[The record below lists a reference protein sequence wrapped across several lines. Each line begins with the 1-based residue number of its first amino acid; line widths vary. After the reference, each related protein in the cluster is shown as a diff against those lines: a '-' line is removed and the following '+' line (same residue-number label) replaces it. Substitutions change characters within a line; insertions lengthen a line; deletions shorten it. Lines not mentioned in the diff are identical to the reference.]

1 MMTAANVEYELAD
14 RTSATAYGGVASVH
28 RLAGKLGL
36 PEAIDRNLHLVKIHL
51 PYHESDHVLNLAY
64 NTLCGGTCIEDLEL
78 RRCDAAYLDAL
89 GARRVPDPTTAGDF
103 CRRFTE
109 QSIRALL
116 EVCHQAR
123 RKIWAQ
129 QPKQFFEQEAT
140 IDFDGV
146 IVETGGECKQGI
158 GIAYNGKWGYHPLI
172 VSLANTGEVLSL
184 VNRPGNRPS
193 HEGAAAEADRAV
205 EVCLQGGFTRVLLR
219 GDTAFTQTKYL
230 DRWDDD
236 GRIRFIFGVDV
247 KTNMHILA
255 DDLPEKAWKPL
266 QRPPR
271 GQVRTEPR
279 RRPQNVKQP
288 IVIEREFENLRLNG
302 EEVAEFA
309 YRPRACKRDYR
320 IIALRKNL
328 SVEKGGQW
336 LFDDYRYFLYITNDW
351 RTPAEQ
357 IVLSANGRCD
367 QENLIAQLKG
377 GVRCLHA
384 PVDTL
389 LSNWAYMLMTA
400 LGWNLKAWWAL
411 MLPERP
417 GRWAERHREEKRRV
431 LRMEFRTFVNAFM
444 RMPAQVLRTS
454 RRIVC
459 RLLAWNPWQ
468 HVFFRLTDQL
478 RHPLRC

>member
-1 MMTAANVEYELAD
+1 M
-14 RTSATAYGGVASVH
+14 
-28 RLAGKLGL
+28 
-36 PEAIDRNLHLVKIHL
+36 
-51 PYHESDHVLNLAY
+51 
-64 NTLCGGTCIEDLEL
+64 
-78 RRCDAAYLDAL
+78 
-89 GARRVPDPTTAGDF
+89 
-103 CRRFTE
+103 
-109 QSIRALL
+109 
-116 EVCHQAR
+116 
-123 RKIWAQ
+123 
-129 QPKQFFEQEAT
+129 
-140 IDFDGV
+140 
-146 IVETGGECKQGI
+146 
-158 GIAYNGKWGYHPLI
+158 
-172 VSLANTGEVLSL
+172 
-184 VNRPGNRPS
+184 
-193 HEGAAAEADRAV
+193 
-205 EVCLQGGFTRVLLR
+205 
-219 GDTAFTQTKYL
+219 
-230 DRWDDD
+230 
-236 GRIRFIFGVDV
+236 
-247 KTNMHILA
+247 
-255 DDLPEKAWKPL
+255 
-266 QRPPR
+266 
-271 GQVRTEPR
+271 
-279 RRPQNVKQP
+279 
-288 IVIEREFENLRLNG
+288 
-302 EEVAEFA
+302 AEFA